1 MQILTVGDKTL
12 RRKAK
17 RVANVDDTI
26 RTLCASLVNTMYQNN
41 GIGLAAPQVGILKSI
56 IVVDVKGE
64 PLVLINPEIVSK
76 STDTIAMEEGC
87 LSIPGEYKDIRRP
100 DRITVKYRDTKG
112 RAHLECYTGLTSRII
127 QHEVDHLLG
136 VLMLDYEENVN
147 D

>member
-17 RVANVDDTI
+17 KVANIDDTV
-26 RTLCASLVNTMYQNN
+26 RTLCVSLVNTMYQNN
-41 GIGLAAPQVGILKSI
+41 GVGLAAPQVGILKSI

-64 PLVLINPEIVSK
+64 PLVLINPEIVST
-76 STDTIAMEEGC
+76 STDKVSMEEGC
-87 LSIPGEYKDIRRP
+87 LSIPGKYKDILRP

-112 RAHLECYTGLTSRII
+112 RTHLECYTGLTSRII

-136 VLMLDYEENVN
+136 VLMVDYEENANV
-147 D
+147 